1 MGEEDSE
8 GMHYLYHNVS
18 AHMLGDTL
26 YPLNQLKETHPDIY
40 AKHAEKYRGRE
51 QLLERR
57 IPKLECLWNDV
68 IFFTPIHPQE
78 IKEALVAAQHPWR
91 QPSRWLKIDAEK
103 LDPERTV
110 IWTYPAKDEAGLQFD
125 EVDILD
131 FSARLLSSYTHMPE
145 TTKRY
150 YAKMA
155 EQKLFPL
162 RFVYTPHIL
171 HRGPIPLALGEVIEI
186 D

>member
-1 MGEEDSE
+1 MQ
-8 GMHYLYHNVS
+8 YLYHNLSV
-18 AHMLGDTL
+18 HMVGDTL
-26 YPLNQLKETHPDIY
+26 YPLNRLKETHPEIY
-40 AKHAEKYRGRE
+40 ALHVEKYRGRE

-68 IFFTPIHPQE
+68 IFFTAIHPHD
-78 IKEALVAAQHPWR
+78 IKAALVNAQHPWR
-91 QPSRWLKIDAEK
+91 QPSRWLKINCEK
-103 LDPERTV
+103 LSPERTV
-110 IWTYPAKDEAGLQFD
+110 IWTYPVKDEAGLEFH

-131 FSARLLSSYTHMPE
+131 YATVLPEHYALMPE
-145 TTKRY
+145 ATKRY

-171 HRGPIPLALGEVIEI
+171 HCGPIPLALGEVIEI